1 MEFKQQLVK
10 NLLNQH
16 NLELERKKN
25 KNYYHNQKIKQ
36 LDKEIKGKI
45 SLVEQSKNQIQI
57 LEDEKIIIK
66 NKLKSFHNNLDKIP
80 NFESNILKIHSDLD
94 DLRKQKLTLAEEL
107 DDLKNNSENNIN
119 KLIVSKKNEIDGYTN
134 ILHQLNKNYQISQQK
149 ISQEKETLQEE
160 FQKFQIELE
169 TLRVEFKLHG
179 NVRLQ
184 DRNINI
190 QNMIQFKNTNHLLNK
205 EISSLKN
212 ELEEK
217 KISLEKYII
226 SRKEDYQK
234 LLVKN
239 NYIMKN
245 TLNPTKVKNVYQECK
260 NLQEQHQM
268 TTDKEI
274 KKIND
279 SIKIIDFSLIQK
291 TLAIAKIKKT
301 QKNKTKIH
309 ENTLQKIKKI
319 KSNMTHLNLKF
330 KILLIRE
337 ESNQKQYQEKY
348 KNIDV
353 LIENLKDEIENYSLN
368 NPEFREK
375 VKEILDLG
383 MKIKLSKKEKEYYEK
398 EIKNTQVSNEKLILH
413 FHHDLKKID
422 IEIKNINKTI
432 NTLENKKNLLLD
444 KKNFL
449 EKKHKNSHQKYIKE
463 NNKSLLQ
470 ELSSLS
476 NLIT

>member
-1 MEFKQQLVK
+1 
-10 NLLNQH
+10 
-16 NLELERKKN
+16 
-25 KNYYHNQKIKQ
+25 
-36 LDKEIKGKI
+36 
-45 SLVEQSKNQIQI
+45 
-57 LEDEKIIIK
+57 
-66 NKLKSFHNNLDKIP
+66 
-80 NFESNILKIHSDLD
+80 
-94 DLRKQKLTLAEEL
+94 
-107 DDLKNNSENNIN
+107 
-119 KLIVSKKNEIDGYTN
+119 
-134 ILHQLNKNYQISQQK
+134 
-149 ISQEKETLQEE
+149 
-160 FQKFQIELE
+160 
-169 TLRVEFKLHG
+169 
-179 NVRLQ
+179 
-184 DRNINI
+184 
-190 QNMIQFKNTNHLLNK
+190 MIQFKNTNHLLNK
-205 EISSLKN
+205 EINSLKK

-217 KISLEKYII
+217 KITLQKYII

-234 LLVKN
+234 LLIKN

-245 TLNPTKVKNVYQECK
+245 TLNPTIVKNVYQECK
-260 NLQEQHQM
+260 NLQEQHQIN
-268 TTDKEI
+268 TDKEI
-274 KKIND
+274 KKLKD
-279 SIKIIDFSLIQK
+279 SINIIDFSVIQK
-291 TLAIAKIKKT
+291 TLALSKIKKS

-319 KSNMTHLNLKF
+319 RSNMTQLNLKF

-348 KNIDV
+348 KNVDS
-353 LIENLKDEIENYSLN
+353 LIENLKEEIESYSLN
-368 NPEFREK
+368 NPEFRGK

-449 EKKHKNSHQKYIKE
+449 EKKHKNTHQKYIKE